1 MLSLYPSYI
10 CLSASD
16 IVFDSDIA
24 LQWYLPFGQVMDKYL
39 NFGWKP
45 KYNFDEVK
53 I

>member
-16 IVFDSDIA
+16 IVFDRDIA
-24 LQWYLPFGQVMDKYL
+24 YAVIFALLASYGFTAASASA
-39 NFGWKP
+39 
-45 KYNFDEVK
+45 E